1 MITKLL
7 ADATALCSTD
17 GRRKCET
24 GLPTVNANGGTLNTI
39 LSVVFAILAA
49 VCVLLIVIG
58 ALRLLEA
65 QGDPQ
70 GVKKGRNTIVYAVLG
85 LVIALTA
92 ETIVIVVLNRL

>member
-1 MITKLL
+1 MVAKLL

-17 GRRKCET
+17 GTQHCNT
-24 GLPTVNANGGTLNTI
+24 GLPTVSANGSALNTI
-39 LSVVFAILAA
+39 LSIVFGVLAV

-58 ALRLLEA
+58 CLRLLEA

-70 GVKKGRNTIVYAVLG
+70 GVKKGRNTIVYAILG
-85 LVIALTA
+85 LVLALSA